1 MIESEDKA
9 EIFLWKEF
17 LNFKIPYI
25 YIPNCIQKETVD
37 KLDSLKIDYNSNPVP
52 LYKSHYQQVNDGHK
66 KQQDATASNNSV
78 TYYNKELLW
87 LDQSLEKLIADTNS
101 NKWNFA
107 PLTRLDPYE
116 FVTFNQGGYI
126 AEHNDGVKSKDDKK
140 DNDSKFQNGR
150 LLTQVIHMSERG
162 KDYTGGQL
170 EIQNAFGFWLKVPLK
185 AKGDVVYFPS
195 ILPHRVTTI
204 ETGRRITLTTFLSG
218 QYPF

>member
-1 MIESEDKA
+1 MNEDLL
-9 EIFLWKEF
+9 FWKEF
-17 LNFKIPYI
+17 LNFKIPFH
-25 YIPNCIQKETVD
+25 YIPNCIDPETIK
-37 KLDSLKIDYNSNPVP
+37 KLDSLKIDYESKPVP
-52 LYKSHYQQVNDGHK
+52 LYKSQYEQKNKDGHNLQLK
-66 KQQDATASNNSV
+66 STASNNSV
-78 TYYNKELLW
+78 TYYNEELLW
-87 LDQSLEKLIADTNS
+87 LDQSLENLISGTNAQ
-101 NKWNFA
+101 KWKFA
-107 PLTRLDPYE
+107 PLSRLDAYE

-126 AEHNDGVKSKDDKK
+126 GEHNDGVRTRGDKTASE
-140 DNDSKFQNGR
+140 DDSKMGR

-170 EIQNAFGFWLKVPLK
+170 EIQNAFGFWLKVPLL

>member
-1 MIESEDKA
+1 MNEDLL
-9 EIFLWKEF
+9 FWKEF
-17 LNFKIPYI
+17 LNFKIPFH
-25 YIPNCIQKETVD
+25 YIPNCIQPETIE
-37 KLDSLKIDYNSNPVP
+37 KLDSLKINYDSKPVP
-52 LYKSHYQQVNDGHK
+52 LYKSQYEQKDKDGHK
-66 KQQDATASNNSV
+66 LQLESTASNNSV

-87 LDQSLEKLIADTNS
+87 LDQSLESLLVGTNAQ
-101 NKWNFA
+101 KWKFA

-126 AEHNDGVKSKDDKK
+126 GEHNDGVRSRGDKDPSPD
-140 DNDSKFQNGR
+140 DSKMGR
-150 LLTQVIHMSERG
+150 LLTQVIHMSELG